1 MNLELFLRYCLDRYI
16 KDSDNTY
23 FKYVH
28 VGINDLYIFKTQE
41 SKVAT
46 PDVNKEITVDL
57 IKDYHFG
64 IITEEISGLMQSIY
78 SGHYYIEGRFGT
90 NYVDLID
97 RARKELEYRPSLLKE
112 KIRQDVKPEYAHY
125 KNLSIEMSDVLYTK
139 LLQEM
144 TMVAVHINSE
154 EFELIYN
161 EIKNKDGLTFSFVL
175 EKYFDIESYI
185 EKLSVNYAE
194 LLTFL
199 TDDKIANFMSYIEY
213 QINTDRRLKNDY
225 TKGDILLN
233 SNVSVMRFARA
244 YSVLLK
250 FLEVYP
256 NTVTNRNIVT
266 INTGLNIVK
275 IRNIIVNIFNVLNLE
290 ANMQYIFNDNWNFIY
305 DSTNDTTNVILRYLH
320 SIILSKPNQFETGD
334 LLNDMVKKEFKFSS
348 RHIMKLI
355 NEPSAYKNEIARNN
369 DIIEDIMNRDLV
381 GTMVF
386 HEMLDTAIL
395 NAVKIYEAVAENG
408 EVVTSKIS
416 DKMYEVYYKAKKFMV
431 DKKSQKYENLL
442 NEISKDLTLIQSN
455 ATEYIT
461 VTEKNN
467 LLREAHAIKGELIK
481 IKGKAKSMNDEKLLD
496 LIEERE
502 DFAEDVIT
510 LVNKRTIRKERK
522 GTSFKLERDMT
533 DQLKGMQHDGDYY
546 GDEE

>member
-41 SKVAT
+41 SKVAA

-64 IITEEISGLMQSIY
+64 IITEEISGLMQTIY

-408 EVVTSKIS
+408 EVVTSKVS

-502 DFAEDVIT
+502 DFAEDIIT

>member
-41 SKVAT
+41 SKVAA
-46 PDVNKEITVDL
+46 PDINKEIYVDL

-64 IITEEISGLMQSIY
+64 IITEEISSLMHSIY

-97 RARKELEYRPSLLKE
+97 KARRELEYRPSLLKE
-112 KIRQDVKPEYAHY
+112 KIRQDVKPEHAHY

-144 TMVAVHINSE
+144 AMVAVHINSE

-185 EKLSVNYAE
+185 EKLAVNYAE

-213 QINTDRRLKNDY
+213 QINTDRRLQNDY

-266 INTGLNIVK
+266 INTGLNISK

-305 DSTNDTTNVILRYLH
+305 DNTNDTTNVILRYLH

-355 NEPSAYKNEIARNN
+355 NEPSAYKNEVSRNN
-369 DIIEDIMNRDLV
+369 DIIEDIINRDLV

-386 HEMLDTAIL
+386 HEMLDTAII
-395 NAVKIYEAVAENG
+395 NAISIYEAVAENG
-408 EVVTSKIS
+408 ETVTSKVS
-416 DKMYEVYYKAKKFMV
+416 DKVYEVIYKAKKFMV

-510 LVNKRTIRKERK
+510 LVNKRIIRKERK

-533 DQLKGMQHDGDYY
+533 DQLKGMQYDGDYY

>member
-41 SKVAT
+41 SKVAA

-90 NYVDLID
+90 NYVDLIN

-144 TMVAVHINSE
+144 AMVAVHINSE

-185 EKLSVNYAE
+185 EKLAVNYAE

-213 QINTDRRLKNDY
+213 QINTDRRLQNDY

-266 INTGLNIVK
+266 INTGLNIAK

-416 DKMYEVYYKAKKFMV
+416 DKMYEVYYKAKKFMI

>member
-41 SKVAT
+41 SKVAA

-213 QINTDRRLKNDY
+213 QVNTDRRLKNDY

-305 DSTNDTTNVILRYLH
+305 DSTNDTTNIILRYLH

>member
-41 SKVAT
+41 SKVAA

-305 DSTNDTTNVILRYLH
+305 DSTNDTTNIILRYLH

-546 GDEE
+546 GDKE

>member
-41 SKVAT
+41 SKVAA

-90 NYVDLID
+90 NYVDLIN

-144 TMVAVHINSE
+144 AMVAVHINSE

-185 EKLSVNYAE
+185 EKLAVNYAE

-256 NTVTNRNIVT
+256 KTVTNRNIVT
-266 INTGLNIVK
+266 INSGLNI
-275 IRNIIVNIFNVLNLE
+275 
-290 ANMQYIFNDNWNFIY
+290 A
-305 DSTNDTTNVILRYLH
+305 
-320 SIILSKPNQFETGD
+320 
-334 LLNDMVKKEFKFSS
+334 
-348 RHIMKLI
+348 
-355 NEPSAYKNEIARNN
+355 
-369 DIIEDIMNRDLV
+369 
-381 GTMVF
+381 
-386 HEMLDTAIL
+386 
-395 NAVKIYEAVAENG
+395 
-408 EVVTSKIS
+408 
-416 DKMYEVYYKAKKFMV
+416 
-431 DKKSQKYENLL
+431 
-442 NEISKDLTLIQSN
+442 
-455 ATEYIT
+455 
-461 VTEKNN
+461 
-467 LLREAHAIKGELIK
+467 
-481 IKGKAKSMNDEKLLD
+481 
-496 LIEERE
+496 
-502 DFAEDVIT
+502 
-510 LVNKRTIRKERK
+510 
-522 GTSFKLERDMT
+522 
-533 DQLKGMQHDGDYY
+533 
-546 GDEE
+546 

>member
-41 SKVAT
+41 SKVAA
-46 PDVNKEITVDL
+46 PDINKEIHVDL

-90 NYVDLID
+90 NYVYLID
-97 RARKELEYRPSLLKE
+97 KARRELEYRPSLLKE
-112 KIRQDVKPEYAHY
+112 KIRQDVKPEHADY

-144 TMVAVHINSE
+144 AMVAVHINSE

-185 EKLSVNYAE
+185 EKLAVNYAE

-213 QINTDRRLKNDY
+213 QINTDRRLQNDY

-266 INTGLNIVK
+266 INTGLNIAK
-275 IRNIIVNIFNVLNLE
+275 IRNIIVNIFNILNLE

-305 DSTNDTTNVILRYLH
+305 DNTNDTTNVILRYLH

-408 EVVTSKIS
+408 EIVTSKVS

-522 GTSFKLERDMT
+522 GISFKLERDMT

>member
-41 SKVAT
+41 SKVAA

-64 IITEEISGLMQSIY
+64 IITEEISSLMQSIY

-90 NYVDLID
+90 NYVDLIN

-144 TMVAVHINSE
+144 AMVAVHINSE

-185 EKLSVNYAE
+185 EKLAVNYAE

-213 QINTDRRLKNDY
+213 QINTDRRLQNDY

>member
-41 SKVAT
+41 SKVAA

-90 NYVDLID
+90 NYVDLIN

-144 TMVAVHINSE
+144 AMVAVHINSE

-185 EKLSVNYAE
+185 EKLAVNYAE

-213 QINTDRRLKNDY
+213 QINTDRRLQNDY

-266 INTGLNIVK
+266 INTGLNIAK

-408 EVVTSKIS
+408 EVVTSKVS

>member
-41 SKVAT
+41 SKVAA

-144 TMVAVHINSE
+144 AMVAVHINSE

-213 QINTDRRLKNDY
+213 QINTDRRLQNDY

-266 INTGLNIVK
+266 INTGLNIAK

-355 NEPSAYKNEIARNN
+355 NEPSTYKNEIARNN

-408 EVVTSKIS
+408 EVVTSKVS